1 MKSLG
6 PADTG
11 FEERVR
17 DSFSRMRL
25 MAAIG
30 ARLTRVAPGEV
41 DIDMPVRGDL
51 TQQHGYVA
59 AGIVTAIVDTAC
71 GYAAMSLMP
80 AGSNVLTVEYKV
92 NFLSPARGERLL
104 AQARVVKSGRTLTV
118 CAGDVYAVDDD
129 KRKTVATMLGTMVAV
144 AAATEKL
151 TPPAVPVPATTTQI
165 WDPERYARNARYV
178 ADLATPVLVLLAPRP
193 GEHILDLGCGDG
205 ALSERLVAAGADVVA
220 VDASAEQV
228 TAAAQRGLD
237 ARVLDGQHLTF
248 DAEFDA
254 VFSNWALHWMPR
266 VDDVIAGVW
275 RALRPGGR
283 FVGETGGRGCIA
295 TIVEAVYEAL
305 ARRGIDGSALNP
317 WYFPTADDYRARL
330 VAGGFRVESLAVTAR
345 PTSLPGDVRGLLDT
359 FMGAFTS
366 ALPPDDRPAFLDE
379 VSDALR
385 PRLCDE
391 HGRWTADYVCLR
403 FRAAKPRAGAR

>member
-1 MKSLG
+1 MTSPG

-11 FEERVR
+11 FEARVR
-17 DSFSRMRL
+17 DSFSRMGL

-30 ARLTRVAPGEV
+30 ARLTRVAPGEI

-59 AGIVTAIVDTAC
+59 AGVVTAIVDTAC

-104 AQARVVKSGRTLTV
+104 ARARVVKSGRTLTV
-118 CAGDVYAVDDD
+118 CAGDVYALAGDQ
-129 KRKTVATMLGTMVAV
+129 RRTVATMLGTMVAV
-144 AAATEKL
+144 SSDQRAPADAAA
-151 TPPAVPVPATTTQI
+151 PATSGQT
-165 WDPERYARNARYV
+165 WDPECYARNARYV
-178 ADLATPVLVLLAPRP
+178 ADLASPVIDLLAPRA
-193 GEHILDLGCGDG
+193 GERILDLGCGDG
-205 ALSERLVAAGADVVA
+205 VLAKRLVDAGASVVA
-220 VDASAEQV
+220 IDASAEQV
-228 TAAAQRGLD
+228 AAAIRHGID
-237 ARVLDGQHLTF
+237 ARVVDGERLAF

-254 VFSNWALHWMPR
+254 VFSNWALHWMTG

-283 FVGETGGRGCIA
+283 FVGELGGRGCIA
-295 TIVEAVYEAL
+295 TIVEAVEEAL
-305 ARRGIDGSALNP
+305 ARRGIDGSTLNP

-330 VAGGFRVESLAVTAR
+330 LAGGFRVESLVVAAR
-345 PTSLPGDVRGLLDT
+345 PTLLPGDMQGLLET

-366 ALPPDDRPAFLDE
+366 ALPRHDRRAFCDE

-403 FRAAKPRAGAR
+403 FRAVKPLAGAR